1 MLNLFSSILILFL
14 LLPASCVSAETNP
27 AVATLDAYLKIGA
40 ALSQD
45 QHSEALKHTK
55 DLNNAV
61 SNINNEKAK
70 AALTPIIEEL
80 SKTKDLDS
88 ARKSYE
94 QLSSKLNT
102 VKEDLGIQADEY
114 YCPMVKKTWLQKDS
128 KIVNPYV
135 GKDMASCGEKKS

>member
-1 MLNLFSSILILFL
+1 M
-14 LLPASCVSAETNP
+14 AEEANP
-27 AVATLDAYLKIGA
+27 PVAVLDAYLKIGA

-55 DLNNAV
+55 DLNIAV

-70 AALTPIIEEL
+70 AELTPIVEEL
-80 SKTKDLDS
+80 SKTKDLDT

-94 QLSSKLNT
+94 QLSSKLNSM
-102 VKEDLGIQADEY
+102 KSDLGIQASEY
-114 YCPMVKKTWLQKDS
+114 YCPMVKKSWLQKDS
-128 KIVNPYV
+128 KTMNPYA